1 MWTVYN
7 FPAWSLSAAKSSP
20 QATDNLKLTMIATT
34 GSFSTVFRALQK
46 CFLSKEWQ
54 IMRDK
59 EIERLYEILE
69 KLTDQDEKAALR
81 HAIFILESQ
90 A

>member
-1 MWTVYN
+1 
-7 FPAWSLSAAKSSP
+7 
-20 QATDNLKLTMIATT
+20 
-34 GSFSTVFRALQK
+34 
-46 CFLSKEWQ
+46 
-54 IMRDK
+54 MRDK

>member
-1 MWTVYN
+1 
-7 FPAWSLSAAKSSP
+7 
-20 QATDNLKLTMIATT
+20 
-34 GSFSTVFRALQK
+34 
-46 CFLSKEWQ
+46 
-54 IMRDK
+54 MRDK
-59 EIERLYEILE
+59 EIEKLYEILE